1 MVKRGIFMLKN
12 KNIDIAIDTDI
23 GIDRDEYQALKTDI
37 IAFFEVLKFY
47 EKFQPKCMDAIN
59 QAQKKAESDA
69 NDQSYRWNQLGDS
82 LWQILPKIDRQANI
96 IITEHNLKSPEDQT
110 EFKEIDTFHQNFN
123 TLLTHL
129 ALAIKITNKILE
141 DKNKDLKLDNTISS
155 HPIEII
161 NTEILKN
168 DI

>member
-1 MVKRGIFMLKN
+1 MLKN
-12 KNIDIAIDTDI
+12 INKDTDI
-23 GIDRDEYQALKTDI
+23 DINIDRDEYQALKTDI
-37 IAFFEVLKFY
+37 LAFFEVLKFY
-47 EKFQPKCMDAIN
+47 EKFQAKCMDAIN

-82 LWQILPKIDRQANI
+82 LWQLLPKIDRQANI

-110 EFKEIDTFHQNFN
+110 KDQTELKEINTFHQNFN
-123 TLLTHL
+123 TLLIHL

-141 DKNKDLKLDNTISS
+141 DKNKDLRLDTTISS

-168 DI
+168 NI

>member
-1 MVKRGIFMLKN
+1 MLKN
-12 KNIDIAIDTDI
+12 TNKDIDIDI
-23 GIDRDEYQALKTDI
+23 NIDRDEYQALKTDI
-37 IAFFEVLKFY
+37 LAFFEVLKFY
-47 EKFQPKCMDAIN
+47 EKFQAKCMDAIN

-110 EFKEIDTFHQNFN
+110 GDQTEAQTEFKEINTFHQNFN
-123 TLLTHL
+123 TLLIHL

-168 DI
+168 NI